1 MTDIEALRSRAD
13 ELEAQGAW
21 LDAAQARESVALAG
35 ASFLDRYM
43 HVRAVLYA
51 GQLDVAAR
59 LIAELPAEREDLVLT
74 LKADIQ
80 ERLGNFEAA
89 LHLWREAPTKE
100 ASEYW
105 CLLGQARALTGLGR
119 TDEAI
124 QVMEAALALPDA
136 EATGKDYLH
145 SLKYPPRAADGSIAH
160 HPALTD
166 AVAKKVRAALLET
179 YFNFDPPPP
188 ESDIEDHT
196 RKRFDEIMAWFIPW
210 LSHYRPLKDS
220 TVLEVGCGTG
230 STSAALALHARRVD
244 GYDIDAISVEAA
256 RRRLDIMGL
265 KNAKLHHGAPDLLLE
280 QMQHNH
286 SKDGVDC
293 VVLFAVL
300 EHQLYEERIATL
312 RTVWDLLRPGGHLIV
327 ADTPNRLIWHDFHTT
342 WLPFFNLLPDEIAV
356 QYATRSPREDMLRDV
371 RQAQEVSPR
380 AAMKKLARL
389 GRGVS
394 YHEFE
399 LAIGELGNLVVGD
412 GFDPEPRRYLGI
424 SLETRL
430 LYTYIRAKGLNVP
443 PGFARDTLEIVLQK
457 QGGAASSPRRTIE
470 ELDKLVGLLVEPPK
484 KGG

>member
-1 MTDIEALRSRAD
+1 MTDIEALKSRAD

-21 LDAAQARESVALAG
+21 EDAVKARESVALAG
-35 ASFLDRYM
+35 ASFMDRYM
-43 HVRAVLYA
+43 HARAVLYA
-51 GQLDVAAR
+51 GQLEAAAR
-59 LIAELPAEREDLVLT
+59 LVAELPIEREDLVVT
-74 LKADIQ
+74 LKADVQ
-80 ERLGNFEAA
+80 ERLGNFAAA
-89 LHLWREAPTKE
+89 LQLWREAPTKG

-105 CLLGQARALTGLGR
+105 CLLGQARTLTGLDR
-119 TDEAI
+119 ADEAM
-124 QVMEAALALPDA
+124 QVMETALALPDA

-145 SLKYPPRAADGSIAH
+145 SLKYPPRAPDGSIAH

-179 YFNFDPPPP
+179 YFNYDPSPP
-188 ESDIEDHT
+188 ESDVEDHT

-230 STSAALALHARRVD
+230 STSAALALNARHVD

-256 RRRLDIMGL
+256 RRRLKIMGL
-265 KNAKLHHGAPDLLLE
+265 DNARLHNGPPDLLLE
-280 QMQHNH
+280 EMQRNH

-312 RTVWDLLRPGGHLIV
+312 RTVWDLLRPGGHLVV

-371 RQAQEVSPR
+371 RQAQEVSSR
-380 AAMKKLARL
+380 AALKKLARL

-394 YHEFE
+394 FHEFE
-399 LAIGELGNLVVGD
+399 LAIGDLSDRVVGD

-443 PGFARDTLEIVLQK
+443 PGFARDTLEIILQK
-457 QGGAASSPRRTIE
+457 EGGTRQSERRTIE
-470 ELDKLVGLLVEPPK
+470 ELDKLVGPLVEPAK
-484 KGG
+484 KGA